1 MVVLLS
7 SACAAKLG
15 GYETQGKEVGSLAH
29 SHHIV
34 DNFSYFKIFSMIYC
48 IVAANM

>member
-7 SACAAKLG
+7 
-15 GYETQGKEVGSLAH
+15 Y
-29 SHHIV
+29 HIV